1 MDRLRR
7 RSIRLTDYDYTQD
20 GAYFVTLCVRKRESL
35 FGAIAG
41 EEMVMNEYGKI
52 VEDEWLKT
60 ARIRAEVELDE
71 FVVMPNHFHAV
82 LFIAGNTAQMIGEK
96 SSNADNV
103 GARRAVPLQPE
114 CERRQFGRPVARSL
128 PTIVGAFK
136 SAATKRI
143 NEARNTPNALVW
155 QRNYYE
161 SVIRNESA
169 LNDIR
174 MYIQTNP
181 ACWAQDAENPANALL
196 ETRSYT

>member
-1 MDRLRR
+1 MDTLRR
-7 RSIRLTDYDYTQD
+7 RSIRLMDYDYTQD
-20 GAYFVTLCVRKRESL
+20 GAYFLTVCAYKRECML
-35 FGAIAG
+35 GAIVG
-41 EEMVMNEYGKI
+41 DEMVMNEFGNI
-52 VEDEWLKT
+52 VRDEWLKT
-60 ARIRAEVELDE
+60 ATIRAEVELDE
-71 FVVMPNHFHAV
+71 YVVMPNHFHAV

-96 SSNADNV
+96 SLNADNV

-114 CERRQFGRPVARSL
+114 CERRQFGRPIARSL

-143 NEARNTPNALVW
+143 NEARNTPGAPVW

-169 LNDIR
+169 LKDIR
-174 MYIQTNP
+174 LYIQTNP

-196 ETRSYT
+196 EMRSYT